1 MSNRVLESQK
11 KLKGVSENEKNV
23 FLKNGLSDILPKIKY
38 GISGPQ
44 GDLLHWNLSWS
55 FTCNILV
62 YHEGSDYTYFS
73 ISLSVWTP
81 TMR

>member
-44 GDLLHWNLSWS
+44 EDLLHWNLSWS
-55 FTCNILV
+55 FNFNILV
-62 YHEGSDYTYFS
+62 HQEGSALDPVLGLD
-73 ISLSVWTP
+73 IIEG
-81 TMR
+81 